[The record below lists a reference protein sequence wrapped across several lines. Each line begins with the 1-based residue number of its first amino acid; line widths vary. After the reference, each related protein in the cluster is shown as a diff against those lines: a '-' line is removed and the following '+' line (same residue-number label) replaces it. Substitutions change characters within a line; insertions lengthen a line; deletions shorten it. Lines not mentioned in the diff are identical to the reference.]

1 MVYHALVT
9 KRLIADQ
16 KFQLVLM
23 LERGSLGGQR
33 QKENQMQSIRDQR
46 PDPIAMFLLQLNF
59 WNEREHSS
67 TLELPDPAHST
78 GCPAPLRAP

>member
-1 MVYHALVT
+1 MYHALVT
-9 KRLIADQ
+9 EHLTADQ
-16 KFQLVLM
+16 KFHLLPM

-33 QKENQMQSIRDQR
+33 QKENRMQCIRDQR

-78 GCPAPLRAP
+78 GRPAPLQAP